1 MLMPAAS
8 PMLNL
13 FLRKTVAIFVSFSSF
28 VNYSNGSASSRQH
41 QMLALNSKPC
51 LKKNHNRGASVT
63 AGRFLH
69 FCAVMFLL
77 LGLPA
82 CQSDPRSARGVAER
96 FLDTHYVQIDLLAAK
111 AVCTGL
117 ALNRVEDEI
126 RLTRGAQI
134 DEQTRPPHVH
144 YRLLEEKN
152 RGEKSASL
160 LYETIFSVDGA
171 GQFTKK
177 ILLTLRQNGE
187 GWRVANFKE
196 FD

>member
-1 MLMPAAS
+1 V
-8 PMLNL
+8 
-13 FLRKTVAIFVSFSSF
+13 TV
-28 VNYSNGSASSRQH
+28 
-41 QMLALNSKPC
+41 
-51 LKKNHNRGASVT
+51 
-63 AGRFLH
+63 GRFLH
-69 FCAVMFLL
+69 FCAVTFLL
-77 LGLPA
+77 LGLLA

-96 FLDTHYVQIDLLAAK
+96 FLDTHYVQIDLPTAK
-111 AVCTGL
+111 TLCTGL
-117 ALNRVEDEI
+117 ALSRVEDEI
-126 RLTRGAQI
+126 RLTHGVQI
-134 DEQTRPPHVH
+134 DERTRPPHVS

-152 RGEKSASL
+152 RGENNTSL

>member
-1 MLMPAAS
+1 
-8 PMLNL
+8 
-13 FLRKTVAIFVSFSSF
+13 
-28 VNYSNGSASSRQH
+28 
-41 QMLALNSKPC
+41 
-51 LKKNHNRGASVT
+51 VT
-63 AGRFLH
+63 AGRFLR
-69 FCAVMFLL
+69 FCTVTFLL
-77 LGLPA
+77 LGLLA

-96 FLDTHYVQIDLLAAK
+96 FLDTHYVQIDLSAAK
-111 AVCTGL
+111 ALCTGL
-117 ALNRVEDEI
+117 ALSRVEDEI
-126 RLTRGAQI
+126 RLTRGTQI
-134 DEQTRPPHVH
+134 DDHTRPPHVS